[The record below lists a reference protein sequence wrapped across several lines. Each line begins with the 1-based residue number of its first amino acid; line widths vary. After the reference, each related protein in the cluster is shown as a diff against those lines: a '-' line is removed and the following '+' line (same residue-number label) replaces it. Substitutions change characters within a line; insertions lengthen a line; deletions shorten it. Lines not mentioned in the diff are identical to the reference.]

1 MKKNIIHRL
10 SLLAMPLL
18 LAACQLHE
26 EPELTAEGEWGVD
39 PTEVNVNAQLE
50 LSLSLSEAENV
61 THLNEGYLH
70 RFVIDAFL
78 SDASYIRQVAYED
91 VIEGRT
97 RISIPVDLQLHARE
111 YRIAVWSDY
120 VQASDTITDW
130 WYDTTTLSPVI
141 TNGSYRG
148 NNEYKDA
155 FCAMRQVDLT
165 AYRDDWNAVVPVDI
179 TLERPVGRY
188 ELVATDV
195 QALRDSIAA
204 GSVQGDRFT
213 ARIKYSDYLPA
224 GIDVLTGDLRNP
236 LAYLS
241 YSTTV
246 RLPEEGTD
254 ELSLGFDYVF
264 CETEGSSIP
273 VEVEIV
279 DSDNTTI
286 ARSIIRIPCE
296 RDKNVTVRG
305 DFLTADPSQ
314 AGQGGGIG
322 IDTDFDQEIEIEVDV
337 I

>member
-130 WYDTTTLSPVI
+130 WYPSSPTAVTGATTSIRTLSAPCGRWTSPPI
-141 TNGSYRG
+141 
-148 NNEYKDA
+148 
-155 FCAMRQVDLT
+155 AM
-165 AYRDDWNAVVPVDI
+165 I
-179 TLERPVGRY
+179 
-188 ELVATDV
+188 
-195 QALRDSIAA
+195 
-204 GSVQGDRFT
+204 
-213 ARIKYSDYLPA
+213 
-224 GIDVLTGDLRNP
+224 
-236 LAYLS
+236 
-241 YSTTV
+241 
-246 RLPEEGTD
+246 GT
-254 ELSLGFDYVF
+254 
-264 CETEGSSIP
+264 P
-273 VEVEIV
+273 
-279 DSDNTTI
+279 
-286 ARSIIRIPCE
+286 
-296 RDKNVTVRG
+296 
-305 DFLTADPSQ
+305 
-314 AGQGGGIG
+314 
-322 IDTDFDQEIEIEVDV
+322 
-337 I
+337 